1 MNKQKKQK
9 KSLFK
14 STFLLSSITLISRIL
29 GFIRDM
35 LFAKYFGATAT
46 MEAFLVAF
54 RVPNFMRRLFVE
66 GSLTQVLVPSLSK
79 QSSHKRLNYL
89 FSTLLNIIAL
99 TSFLISLTGIIFA
112 SIWVMVFA
120 PGFYHD
126 QTQFVLAKELLQIM
140 FPYVFFISISALFS
154 ALLNR
159 YEHFNIPALMPCIL
173 NICMIGF
180 ILSASHFKAPIY
192 AVAWSV
198 FIAGFIQSV
207 ILFICVRRL
216 SVKLTL
222 SLRKPSYHLKRI
234 LKSLLPGILGA
245 SVVQISL
252 LLDTIFASFLAVGS
266 LSWLYYPDRL
276 NQFPLGIFGIA
287 IATAILPKLS
297 NIKTSAHDFS
307 QIVNWGIK
315 LSLII
320 TIPAAFA
327 MSVLSAPILITLFQY
342 GKFSVFDVIQSQR
355 ALICFAIGL
364 IAFVLIKVFI
374 SVLYAKGHTK
384 AALKIG
390 VICIIC
396 NILSNIVLILILK
409 THHLGYLA
417 LAISTTI
424 TAAINALLLYI
435 ALKRITHVR
444 LDLATFTLIVRAII
458 AASIMFLVLYYLKQ
472 DIGYWLALSFKT
484 RVLHLFIII
493 GIGILSYFACLFL
506 VGVRLKHI
514 KLSV

>member
-1 MNKQKKQK
+1 
-9 KSLFK
+9 
-14 STFLLSSITLISRIL
+14 
-29 GFIRDM
+29 M

-417 LAISTTI
+417 LATSTTI

-444 LDLATFTLIVRAII
+444 LDFSTFTLIVRAII
-458 AASIMFLVLYYLKQ
+458 AASVMFIVLYYLKQ
-472 DIGYWLALSFKT
+472 NIGYWLTLGFKT
-484 RVLHLFIII
+484 RVLHLSMIISV
-493 GIGILSYFACLFL
+493 GIFSYFACLFL